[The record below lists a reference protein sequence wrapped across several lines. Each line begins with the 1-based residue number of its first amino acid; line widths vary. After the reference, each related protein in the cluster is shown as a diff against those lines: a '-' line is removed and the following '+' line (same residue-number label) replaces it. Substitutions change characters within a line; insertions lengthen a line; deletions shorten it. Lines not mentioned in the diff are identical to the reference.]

1 MLSGPGDLPS
11 LAQPPAATTTASAAA
26 ATATAA
32 ATTTTTAAARPPR
45 PTAATTGAAVSWCG
59 VIIRLTVADRIGF
72 PPDKQCC
79 VHRKVTWRSYVDLG
93 GMCVLRPGVGSYP
106 LIGKRLQSYH

>member
-1 MLSGPGDLPS
+1 MLSGPGNLPS
-11 LAQPPAATTTASAAA
+11 LAQPPAGAATTTAVAAA
-26 ATATAA
+26 
-32 ATTTTTAAARPPR
+32 AAARPPR

-72 PPDKQCC
+72 PPDKQRY

-106 LIGKRLQSYH
+106 LI